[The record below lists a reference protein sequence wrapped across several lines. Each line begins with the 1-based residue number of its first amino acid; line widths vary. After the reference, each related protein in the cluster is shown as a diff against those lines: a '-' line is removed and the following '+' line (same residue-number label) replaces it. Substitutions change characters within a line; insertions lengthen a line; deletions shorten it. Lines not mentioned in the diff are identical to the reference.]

1 MEKVFMMESRIA
13 ELYAEIRYYKLRI
26 QTLKNDKETYKLL
39 TAKIKIAQ
47 NEIKD
52 LENQLDNMN
61 TFQYYCQE
69 VDDESM

>member
-26 QTLKNDKETYKLL
+26 QALKNDKETYKLW
-39 TAKIKIAQ
+39 TTKIKIAQ